1 MSVEPMQEIVVEA
14 ILNDSYD
21 GAIRLLGDAQR
32 FGFEL
37 RSFAL
42 TARMDGIASAIITLR
57 VPTSVDAELVATRL
71 SRHPAMQRVNARAD
85 IGKALLKGQQA
96 AAA

>member
-1 MSVEPMQEIVVEA
+1 MSAEPMQEIVIEA
-14 ILNDSYD
+14 VLNDSYD

-42 TARMDGIASAIITLR
+42 AARTGGITSAIMTLH
-57 VPTSVDAELVATRL
+57 VPTSVDAQLVARRL
-71 SRHPAMQRVNARAD
+71 SRHPAMRRVNARAD
-85 IGKALLKGQQA
+85 IGEALDGEQA